1 MRSLFITLFLCGS
14 VGIILAQGS
23 AFGIKGGVTASRQR
37 WDNNFD
43 RDMLLRYHGIV
54 FVESLAE
61 DTRFSLFAQA
71 GYHIKGSAIRTP
83 RSAVTGSGGT
93 IFTVPAQQIS
103 FEYRNASITVGAKQH
118 LDLDLGDKKVYYLFG
133 LRGEYTI
140 NTLLGPRIPNEYDI
154 YTIYYP
160 IPEFVRKI
168 NYGITVGGG
177 IHVPFDDLVGVLL
190 EFTVN
195 PDFSYQY
202 DQPPLENIINP
213 NPWAPRGNIT
223 LPQRRSSNLAFELSL
238 GFRFLRKVIYV
249 D

>member
-1 MRSLFITLFLCGS
+1 MRILLLVCFLGAALSS
-14 VGIILAQGS
+14 VMAQGS
-23 AFGIKGGVTASRQR
+23 AFGIKGGLTAGRQR
-37 WDNNFD
+37 WDNTFD
-43 RDMLLRYHGIV
+43 RDMLLRYHGIA
-54 FVESLAE
+54 FIESLAE
-61 DTRFSLFAQA
+61 DTRFALFAQA

-103 FEYRNASITVGAKQH
+103 FEYRNVSLTLGAKQH
-118 LDLDLGDKKVYYLFG
+118 LDLDLGEKKLYYLFG
-133 LRGEYTI
+133 VRGDYTI
-140 NTLLGPRIPNEYDI
+140 NTLLGPRVPNEYDI

-160 IPEFVRKI
+160 IPGFVRKI
-168 NYGITVGGG
+168 NYGITIGGG
-177 IHVPFDDLVGVLL
+177 IQVPFDELVGVLL

-213 NPWAPRGNIT
+213 NPWAPRGNIS
-223 LPQRRSSNLAFELSL
+223 LPQRRSSNLTFELSL

>member
-1 MRSLFITLFLCGS
+1 MRALLFILFLLSTLGT
-14 VGIILAQGS
+14 LMAQGS
-23 AFGIKGGVTASRQR
+23 AFGIKGGLTASRQR

-43 RDMLLRYHGIV
+43 RDMLLRYHGIA
-54 FVESLAE
+54 FIESLAE
-61 DTRFSLFAQA
+61 DTRFALFAQA

-83 RSAVTGSGGT
+83 RSAVTGPGGS
-93 IFTVPAQQIS
+93 IFTVPQQQIS
-103 FEYRNASITVGAKQH
+103 FEYRNASLTVGAKQT
-118 LDLDLGDKKVYYLFG
+118 LDLDLGEKKLYYLFG
-133 LRGEYTI
+133 VRGEYTI
-140 NTLLGPRIPNEYDI
+140 NTLLGPRVPNEYDI

-160 IPEFVRKI
+160 IQGFVRKI

-177 IHVPFDDLVGVLL
+177 IQIPFDELVGVLV

-223 LPQRRSSNLAFELSL
+223 LPQRRSSNLAFELSF

>member
-1 MRSLFITLFLCGS
+1 MRSFFIGLFFCGT
-14 VGIILAQGS
+14 VVFGLAQNT
-23 AFGIKGGVTASRQR
+23 AFGIKGGLTAGRQR
-37 WDNNFD
+37 WDNTFE
-43 RDMLLRYHGIV
+43 RDMLLRYHGIA
-54 FVESLAE
+54 FIESASE
-61 DTRFSLFAQA
+61 DSRFALFAQG

-93 IFTVPAQQIS
+93 IFDVPAQQIS
-103 FEYRNASITVGAKQH
+103 FEYRNVSLTVGAKQR
-118 LDLDLGDKKVYYLFG
+118 LDLDLGEKKLYYMFG
-133 LRGEYTI
+133 IRGDYTI

-160 IPEFVRKI
+160 IPEFVRKL
-168 NYGITVGGG
+168 NYGITMGGG
-177 IHVPFDDLVGVLL
+177 IEIPFDELVGVLV

-213 NPWAPRGNIT
+213 NPWAPRGNIS
-223 LPQRRSSNLAFELSL
+223 LPQRRSTNLTFELSF
-238 GFRFLRKVIYV
+238 GFRFLRKVIYI